1 MQDLF
6 IDKFTAKY
14 NLVEGATTLPEFP
27 MADTQLQPYTGMIDK
42 ARLSLLSPLFSSNTY
57 I

>member
-27 MADTQLQPYTGMIDK
+27 IADTQLQPYTGMVDK
-42 ARLSLLSPLFSSNTY
+42 ARLSLRSPLSSSNTY